1 MGGDIYVVFLEGD
14 SGIGA
19 LQQSEVKLERFRR
32 PMRSY
37 MLYIYNIYFI
47 LFASREITKERL
59 VRERLL

>member
-1 MGGDIYVVFLEGD
+1 MVDIFLGGDIYVVFLEGD

-37 MLYIYNIYFI
+37 VLYIYI
-47 LFASREITKERL
+47 
-59 VRERLL
+59 